1 MHIQVIAVG
10 KIKEKYLRQG
20 IDEFLK
26 RISKYARIEIIE
38 VPDEKAPAGASQRE
52 EEISKDCEGEKI
64 LEKIKKDSYIIGLD
78 SNGSQ
83 FTSQEM
89 AAYMEKLALEGKSSV
104 TFIIGGSLGL
114 SKKVL
119 KEADLKISFGKMT
132 FPHQLMRLILLEQVF
147 RWFKIMRG
155 EPYHK

>member
-38 VPDEKAPAGASQRE
+38 VPDEKAPAGASQRA

-147 RWFKIMRG
+147 RWFKIIRG